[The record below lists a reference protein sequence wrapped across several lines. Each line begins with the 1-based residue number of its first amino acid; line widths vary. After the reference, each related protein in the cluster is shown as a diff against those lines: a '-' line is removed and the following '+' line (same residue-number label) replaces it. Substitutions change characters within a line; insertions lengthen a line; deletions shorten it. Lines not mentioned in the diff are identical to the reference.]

1 MLEKIMS
8 EETTELSGQINVTTL
23 LVAILKTLKSVD
35 VSSDL
40 ILNPADEDTGL
51 TVSYN
56 EDSNTFSIA
65 LGANNGSN

>member
-1 MLEKIMS
+1 MS

-65 LGANNGSN
+65 LGVNNGSN

>member
-1 MLEKIMS
+1 MS